1 MKTKKRIQRPLLL
14 ILVLVSGLFFN
25 ACNIGNGRM
34 IRGDGNVITASHEVT
49 AFKNIDIQGMF
60 EVVLQPNE
68 GQPLT
73 LETDENLHELINIR
87 VKNNTLHVS
96 TTKEG
101 IYRPTKMIL
110 TIPYSQLENI
120 TIGGACK
127 LTSDFPVITHS
138 LAFRISGA
146 ADIDLE
152 LEVSSLNTNVS
163 GAANIN
169 LEGTANS
176 HVASLSGASNMRAEK
191 LHTQNTK
198 ISLSGAGSAHVHAS
212 DHLDASISGVGSI
225 RYHGDPKTTKIHR
238 TGIGSIKSAG

>member
-14 ILVLVSGLFFN
+14 ILVLVCGLFLN
-25 ACNIGNGRM
+25 ACTIGNGSI
-34 IRGDGNVITASHEVT
+34 IRGDGNVITATHEVT
-49 AFKNIDIQGMF
+49 AFYNINIQGMF
-60 EVVLQPNE
+60 DVVLQPSE

-73 LETDENLHELINIR
+73 LETDENLHELIKIS
-87 VKNNTLHVS
+87 VKNNTLYVS

-101 IYRPTKMIL
+101 IYRPTKMTL

-127 LTSDFPVITHS
+127 LTSDFPVITRN

-152 LEVSSLNTNVS
+152 LEVTSLNTNVS

-169 LEGTANS
+169 LEGTADS
-176 HVASLSGASNMRAEK
+176 HVASLSGASNMRAER
-191 LHTQNTK
+191 LHTQNTS
-198 ISLSGAGSAHVHAS
+198 ISLSGAGSAHIYAS
-212 DHLDASISGVGSI
+212 NHLDASLSGVGSI
-225 RYHGDPKTTKIHR
+225 RYYGDPQTTRIDR
-238 TGIGSIKSAG
+238 SGIGSIKSAS